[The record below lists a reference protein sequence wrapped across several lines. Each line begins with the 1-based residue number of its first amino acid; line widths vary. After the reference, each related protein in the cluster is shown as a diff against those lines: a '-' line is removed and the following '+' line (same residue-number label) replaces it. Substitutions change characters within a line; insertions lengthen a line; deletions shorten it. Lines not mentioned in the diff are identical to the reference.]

1 MESFGYKAQYEYGI
15 PTPKFFSQEFKQ
27 IIDDYLVNTFGVY
40 QRDITLLN
48 AESNFSHLISLVHDY
63 LYNDIFVQCLC

>member
-40 QRDITLLN
+40 QRDITLFYK
-48 AESNFSHLISLVHDY
+48 A
-63 LYNDIFVQCLC
+63 